1 MNRLIQ
7 YLKPYLPKMALGLT
21 IKFTG
26 TIMDLFIPWILAF
39 MIDTIV
45 PKRSVAQIL
54 MWGGLMLVCAA
65 VALVANIMAN
75 RMATRVAAETTRRI
89 RHDLFSKITFLSCGQ
104 IDDYTIPSLVSRLT
118 SDTYHVHHMVGMMQ
132 RLGVRAPILLLGG
145 IIMTVSLDPALA
157 LVLLSIQPLIFI
169 TVYLVSKKGIPLY
182 GKLQSAIDEMVRSLR
197 ENITGVRIIKALSKT
212 EHEKRRFS
220 EVNSETVRREKRVGR
235 TMALTNPMMNLYLN
249 IGLTLVILA
258 GAYRVNSGLT
268 QPGVVIAFLTYF
280 TIILNA
286 MLSIS
291 RIFILSSKGLA
302 SFGRIVEVIDAPE
315 DLAIESHPLRDT
327 DAHIEFDHVTFSYHK
342 NQPNLTDISFKLG
355 RGETLGI
362 IGPTGSG
369 KSSIVKLLLRFYDVD
384 SGGIYIGG
392 ANVKAI
398 PRNKLHKMFGIV
410 FQSDI
415 LFADRIREN
424 IDFGRGLEI
433 EQIMASTD
441 MAQAGEFIDSLA
453 DGIEHT
459 LTIKG
464 ANLSG
469 GQKQRLLISRALA
482 GSPDILILDDS
493 SSALDYR
500 TDARLRQALSTHFE
514 ATTTIIIAQR
524 ISAIKHADH
533 ILVLEEGEIIGSGKH
548 DDLMASCE
556 SYREISE
563 SQMGGEPD
571 VEANAKP

>member
-1 MNRLIQ
+1 MKRLLS
-7 YLKPYLPKMALGLT
+7 YLKPYLPKISLGLL

-26 TIMDLFIPWILAF
+26 TIMDLFIPWILAY
-39 MIDTIV
+39 MIDVIV
-45 PKRSVAQIL
+45 PMRSVPHIFK
-54 MWGGLMLVCAA
+54 WGLMMMACAA
-65 VALVANIMAN
+65 VALVANIVAN
-75 RMATRVAAETTRRI
+75 RMATRVAAETTRKI
-89 RHDLFSKITFLSCGQ
+89 RHDLFSKIAYLSCGQ
-104 IDDYTIPSLVSRLT
+104 IDEVTIPSLVSRLT

-145 IIMTVSLDPALA
+145 ILMTVSLDATLA
-157 LVLLSIQPLIFI
+157 LVLLSIQPLIFL

-182 GKLQSAIDEMVRSLR
+182 GKLQTAIDQMVRSLR

-212 EHEKRRFS
+212 DYEKERFS
-220 EVNSETVRREKRVGR
+220 EVSEEVVKREKRVGI
-235 TMALTNPMMNLYLN
+235 TMAVTNPMMNLYLN

-291 RIFILSSKGLA
+291 RIFILSSKGIA
-302 SFGRIVEVIDAPE
+302 SFGRIVEIIDTPE
-315 DLAIESHPLRDT
+315 DLKVEPHPKSET
-327 DAHIEFDHVTFSYHK
+327 DAHIVFDDVTFSYHK
-342 NQPNLTDISFKLG
+342 NQPNLSNISFSLK

-384 SGGIYIGG
+384 SGAIFIGG
-392 ANVKAI
+392 DNVKAI
-398 PRNKLHKMFGIV
+398 PRDKLHKMFGIV
-410 FQSDI
+410 FQNDI
-415 LFADRIREN
+415 LFADTIVEN
-424 IDFGRGLEI
+424 IDFGRRLPI

-453 DGIEHT
+453 AGLDHT

-464 ANLSG
+464 ANISG

-482 GSPDILILDDS
+482 ASPDILILDDS

-500 TDARLRQALSTHFE
+500 TDAQLRSKLNLHFE
-514 ATTTIIIAQR
+514 NTTTMIIAQR
-524 ISAIKHADH
+524 ISAIMHANH
-533 ILVLEEGEIIGSGKH
+533 ILVLEDGEIIGSGNH
-548 DDLMASCE
+548 ESLMATCE
-556 SYREISE
+556 SYREISK
-563 SQMGGEPD
+563 SQMGGD
-571 VEANAKP
+571 GHGKI